1 MLTFVNMIDKPNL
14 TESEIQQ
21 NYEEFIGFVTS
32 TFKGERKTKLLKMYS
47 EDELGVEVST
57 APAAMCEHY
66 HLCHP
71 GGYLQHIMNV
81 IKMSFASKKLF
92 QLAGVNIDFTDEQMI
107 FAAMHHDLGKCG
119 DPEFGGYYVPQDQD
133 WKYKK
138 GEFYKMNPRL
148 PYMEVTDRAVFLLQK
163 YGITYDWKEYL
174 GIKLADGL
182 FNEGTEKYLKQY
194 NQDLYLKTNLPR
206 IIHSAD
212 YTACR
217 GEYDRWFFAKTEE
230 NI

>member
-1 MLTFVNMIDKPNL
+1 MIDKPNL
-14 TESEIQQ
+14 SDAEIQE
-21 NYEEFIGFVTS
+21 NYQEFLKFVGDV
-32 TFKGERKTKLLKMYS
+32 FKGERKTKLLKMYS
-47 EDELGVEVST
+47 DDDGSLGLSLAT

-92 QLAGVNIDFTDEQMI
+92 ELAGCNIDFTDEQMV
-107 FAAMHHDLGKCG
+107 FSAMHHDLGKLG
-119 DPEFGGYYVPQDQD
+119 DPEFGEYYAPQDQD

-138 GEFYKMNPRL
+138 GEFYKMNPNL
-148 PYMEVTDRAVFLLQK
+148 PYMEVTDRAIYLLQK
-163 YGITYDWKEYL
+163 YGVVYDWKEYL

-206 IIHSAD
+206 IIHAAD
-212 YTACR
+212 YAACR
-217 GEYDRWFFAKTEE
+217 GEYDKWFFGKTEE
-230 NI
+230 RL

>member
-1 MLTFVNMIDKPNL
+1 MIDKPNL
-14 TESEIQQ
+14 SESEIQQ

-32 TFKGERKTKLLKMYS
+32 TFKGDRKTKLLKMYS
-47 EDELGVEVST
+47 EDELGLELSV

-92 QLAGVNIDFTDEQMI
+92 ELAGANIDFTDEQMI

-119 DPEFGGYYVPQDQD
+119 DPAEFGGYYVPQDQD

-138 GEFYKMNPRL
+138 GEFYKMNGNL
-148 PYMEVTDRAVFLLQK
+148 PYMEVTDRTIFLLQK
-163 YGITYDWKEYL
+163 YGITYDWKEFL
-174 GIKLADGL
+174 GFKLADGL
-182 FNEGTEKYLKQY
+182 FHEENGKYLKQF
-194 NQDLYLKTNLPR
+194 NQELYLKTNLPR
-206 IIHSAD
+206 IIHCAD
-212 YTACR
+212 YAACR
-217 GEYDRWFFAKTEE
+217 GEYDKWFFGKTEE
-230 NI
+230 RL

>member
-1 MLTFVNMIDKPNL
+1 MINKPNL
-14 TESEIQQ
+14 TDVDIQD
-21 NYEEFIGFVTS
+21 NYQEFLKFISDNFTGD
-32 TFKGERKTKLLKMYS
+32 RKKKLLKMYS
-47 EDELGVEVST
+47 DDDNCLGLSLST
-57 APAAMCEHY
+57 APASMCEHY
-66 HLCHP
+66 HLCYP

-81 IKMSFASKKLF
+81 VKLSFASKKLF
-92 QLAGVNIDFTDEQMI
+92 EIAGSNIDFTDEQMV
-107 FAAMHHDLGKCG
+107 FAAMHHDLGKLG
-119 DPEFGGYYVPQDQD
+119 DPEFGEYYAPQDQD

-138 GEFYKMNPRL
+138 GEFYKMNPNL
-148 PYMEVTDRAVFLLQK
+148 PYMEVTDRAIYLLQK
-163 YGITYDWKEYL
+163 FGITFDWKEYL

-212 YTACR
+212 YAACR
-217 GEYDRWFFAKTEE
+217 GEYDKWFFGKTNE

>member
-1 MLTFVNMIDKPNL
+1 MIDKPNL
-14 TESEIQQ
+14 SDAEIQE
-21 NYEEFIGFVTS
+21 NYQEFLKFVS
-32 TFKGERKTKLLKMYS
+32 DVFKGERKAKLLKMYS
-47 EDELGVEVST
+47 DDDGYLGLSLAT

-92 QLAGVNIDFTDEQMI
+92 ELAGARIDFTDEEMV
-107 FAAMHHDLGKCG
+107 FAAMHHDLGKLG
-119 DPEFGGYYVPQDQD
+119 DPEFGDYYAPQDQD

-138 GEFYKMNPRL
+138 GEFYKMNPNL
-148 PYMEVTDRAVFLLQK
+148 PYMEVTDRAIYLLQK
-163 YGITYDWKEYL
+163 YGVVYNWKEYL

-194 NQDLYLKTNLPR
+194 NQELYLKTNLPR
-206 IIHSAD
+206 IIHAAD
-212 YTACR
+212 YSACR
-217 GEYDRWFFAKTEE
+217 GEYDKWFFAEDTE

>member
-1 MLTFVNMIDKPNL
+1 MIDKPNL